1 MGMHIN
7 RVSDIDT
14 LLDEGVTLS
23 SLPSNVI
30 QIANL
35 VNDSD
40 SSMADLCSKNP
51 FTWTQAEKEIIGF
64 THSEVSA
71 RLAKNWQ
78 LSPTLVATIAGHHGL
93 SECIHKGHV
102 MSAAIMGIADY
113 TTYQEWYPC
122 SAGISVSLDNVFWET
137 VGFDESDVADVIQKV
152 ADSTDAI
159 NDLVN
164 L

>member
-1 MGMHIN
+1 MN
-7 RVSDIDT
+7 RVTDI
-14 LLDEGVTLS
+14 
-23 SLPSNVI
+23 
-30 QIANL
+30 
-35 VNDSD
+35 D

-51 FTWTQAEKEIIGF
+51 FTWIQAEKEIIGF

-78 LSPTLVATIAGHHGL
+78 LSPTLVAPIAGHHDL
-93 SECIHKGHV
+93 SECIEPGHV
-102 MSAAIMGIADY
+102 MSAPIMGIADY
-113 TTYQEWYPC
+113 TTYQDGYPC